1 MKLSTRMALAMVAL
15 VLLTALSVGLLSYRN
30 IRSAI
35 LPRAAERIEVHVR
48 VLAATLA
55 AAVRGAREDA
65 AGFREAAAIAGIVR
79 AHLAGGTDPE
89 DGLTEAAWRE
99 RLARRFAAELAAKPT
114 YNIFR
119 LIDFADGR
127 ELVRVDR
134 LGENG
139 AIRVVPDG
147 QLEDTSAL
155 DFFKAAHT
163 TPAGEIYVSPV
174 QLSLGRRRAVRIPVL
189 RIATIVETP
198 DHQPFGMAV
207 INVDMQPILQE
218 LAASPQPG
226 AHIYVV
232 DSRGN
237 YLVHPGPGRLFA
249 ADLGKPER
257 WQDDFPTFAAA
268 LQSDAVKSSLLT
280 DAQGEKTLVG
290 LASVVLAGGP
300 RVGILEV
307 TPLSTVMAPITAV
320 GKSTLLAGLTA
331 VLCAALFAVLL
342 ARSMTRPLVQM
353 TTAVEAF
360 PRNPETVMP
369 AATGEIGVLA
379 RAFARMMA
387 EVKDKTAS
395 LEKEVADHRRTEAEL
410 ERRTDR
416 ERLLSAAVQSSNDS
430 IITLT
435 SDGIVTSW
443 NPAAVRLFGWTD
455 KEMFGRSID
464 QIVPDDRHHEVPH
477 IFDTIARGE
486 ILDNYQT
493 VRLSKDGRAITVS
506 LSVAP
511 IKLASGSVIGACSVA
526 RDITES
532 IKAKERIEQEM
543 HERRRITGILD
554 NTINSMADAVLV
566 GDRDGNIVL
575 CNAAAQ
581 RVMNIREGMTP
592 AQWTYAQQIFM
603 ADGVTPM
610 PLQERPL
617 MRAVRGEL
625 FEDYEL
631 TVHYPHA
638 GTPITFVATGGPIR
652 AGSQQAAGGV
662 VVYHDVSEAR
672 ETERQLRQA
681 QKMEAVGQLTGGV
694 AHDFN
699 NILTVITGT
708 IEILEEGVADRPE
721 LAAIAKMIDDA
732 AARGAELTNH
742 LLAFS
747 RRQPLQPRD
756 TNVNALIM
764 EVGRLLR
771 PTLGGNIEI
780 ESMLDDNASSAL
792 IDPSQLT
799 TSLLN
804 LALNARDAMPGG
816 GKLTFETTDAIL
828 DDNYA
833 GMNEEVGPGPYV
845 MIAVSDNGSG
855 IAPDIIDKVFEPFFT
870 TKVLGKGS
878 GLGLSMVYGFVKQSG
893 GHIKIYSEVGHG
905 STIKMYLPRAA
916 TMAQQFTDMAPAEP
930 IHGGYETVLI
940 VEDDALVRTYVTA
953 QVRALG
959 YRTLA
964 ATNAAEALTL
974 IDGDTPIDLLFTDVV
989 MPGTMNGRQLADE
1002 TRRRRPGIKVLFTS
1016 GYAENAIVHHG
1027 RLDPGVLLL
1036 AKPYRK
1042 QQLAQMIRIALGAMD
1057 DDSGGDAVA
1066 GATRQRA
1073 V

>member
-416 ERLLSAAVQSSNDS
+416 ERLLSAAVQSSNDF

>member
-1 MKLSTRMALAMVAL
+1 
-15 VLLTALSVGLLSYRN
+15 
-30 IRSAI
+30 
-35 LPRAAERIEVHVR
+35 
-48 VLAATLA
+48 
-55 AAVRGAREDA
+55 
-65 AGFREAAAIAGIVR
+65 
-79 AHLAGGTDPE
+79 
-89 DGLTEAAWRE
+89 LTEAAWRE

-617 MRAVRGEL
+617 MRAVRGES

>member
-30 IRSAI
+30 IRSAT

-89 DGLTEAAWRE
+89 GGITEAAWRE
-99 RLARRFAAELAAKPT
+99 RLARRFAAELAAKPA

-119 LIDFADGR
+119 LIDFAGGR

-147 QLEDTSAL
+147 QLEDTGAL
-155 DFFKAAHT
+155 DFFKAAQA
-163 TPAGEIYVSPV
+163 TPPGEIYVSPV
-174 QLSLGRRRAVRIPVL
+174 QLSMGRRRAARIPVL
-189 RIATIVETP
+189 RIAAIIETR

-207 INVDMQPILQE
+207 INVDMQPILHE

-237 YLVHPGPGRLFA
+237 YLVHPGPAQLFA

-280 DAQGEKTLVG
+280 DAQGETTLVG
-290 LASVVLAGGP
+290 LASVMLAGGP

-320 GKSTLLAGLTA
+320 GKSTLLAGLVA
-331 VLCAALFAVLL
+331 VLCATLFAVLL

-353 TTAVEAF
+353 TTAVQAF
-360 PRNPETVMP
+360 PRDPEAAMP

-395 LEKEVADHRRTEAEL
+395 LEKEVAEHRRTEAEL

-435 SDGIVTSW
+435 SDGVVTSW

-464 QIVPDDRHHEVPH
+464 QIVPDDRHHEVPY

-486 ILDNYQT
+486 ILDNYET

-543 HERRRITGILD
+543 HERRRITEILD

-581 RVMNIREGMTP
+581 RVMNIREGMSP

-617 MRAVRGEL
+617 MRAVRGES

-638 GTPITFVATGGPIR
+638 GKPITFVATGGPIR

-672 ETERQLRQA
+672 ETDRQLRQA

-732 AARGAELTNH
+732 AERGAELTNH

-804 LALNARDAMPGG
+804 LALNARDAMPDG

-833 GMNEEVGPGPYV
+833 GMNEEVSPGPYL

-870 TKVLGKGS
+870 TKVLGKGT

-905 STIKMYLPRAA
+905 TTIKMYLPRAA
-916 TMAQQFTDMAPAEP
+916 TAQQFTDMAPAEP

-940 VEDDALVRTYVTA
+940 VEDDALVRTYVIA

-964 ATNAAEALTL
+964 ATNAAEALAL
-974 IDGDTPIDLLFTDVV
+974 IDGDTPIDLLFTDIV

-1002 TRRRRPGIKVLFTS
+1002 ARRRRPGIKVLFTS

-1042 QQLAQMIRIALGAMD
+1042 QQLAQMIRAALGAVD
-1057 DDSGGDAVA
+1057 DNSSGDAVA
-1066 GATRQRA
+1066 GSAQQQA

>member
-543 HERRRITGILD
+543 HERRRITEILD

-617 MRAVRGEL
+617 MRAVRGES

-870 TKVLGKGS
+870 TKVLGKGP

>member
-15 VLLTALSVGLLSYRN
+15 VLVTALSVGLLSYRN
-30 IRSAI
+30 IRSAT

-79 AHLAGGTDPE
+79 AHLADGTDPE
-89 DGLTEAAWRE
+89 GGITEAAWRE
-99 RLARRFAAELAAKPT
+99 RLARRFAAELAAKPA

-119 LIDFADGR
+119 LIDFAGGR

-147 QLEDTSAL
+147 QLEDTGAL
-155 DFFKAAHT
+155 DFFKAAQA
-163 TPAGEIYVSPV
+163 TPPGEIYVSPV
-174 QLSLGRRRAVRIPVL
+174 QLSMGRRRAVRIPVL
-189 RIATIVETP
+189 RIAAIIETP

-207 INVDMQPILQE
+207 INVDMQPILHE

-237 YLVHPGPGRLFA
+237 YLVHPGPAQLFA

-280 DAQGEKTLVG
+280 DAQGETTLVG
-290 LASVVLAGGP
+290 LASVMLAGGP

-307 TPLSTVMAPITAV
+307 TPLSTVMAPITA
-320 GKSTLLAGLTA
+320 
-331 VLCAALFAVLL
+331 
-342 ARSMTRPLVQM
+342 LVQM
-353 TTAVEAF
+353 TTAVQAF
-360 PRNPETVMP
+360 PRDPEAAMP

-395 LEKEVADHRRTEAEL
+395 LEKEVAEHSRTEAEL

-435 SDGIVTSW
+435 SDGVVTSW

-464 QIVPDDRHHEVPH
+464 QIVPDDRHHEVPY

-486 ILDNYQT
+486 ILDNYET

-543 HERRRITGILD
+543 HERRRITEILD

-581 RVMNIREGMTP
+581 RVMNIREGMSP

-617 MRAVRGEL
+617 MRAVRGES

-638 GTPITFVATGGPIR
+638 GKPITFVATGGPIR

-672 ETERQLRQA
+672 ETDRQLRQA

-732 AARGAELTNH
+732 AERGAELTNH

-804 LALNARDAMPGG
+804 LALNARDAMPDG

-833 GMNEEVGPGPYV
+833 GMNEEVSPGPYL

-870 TKVLGKGS
+870 TKVLGKGT

-905 STIKMYLPRAA
+905 TTIKMYLPRAA
-916 TMAQQFTDMAPAEP
+916 TAQQFTDMAPAEP

-940 VEDDALVRTYVTA
+940 VEDDALVRTYVIA

-964 ATNAAEALTL
+964 ATNAAEALAL
-974 IDGDTPIDLLFTDVV
+974 IDGDTPIDLLFTDIV

-1002 TRRRRPGIKVLFTS
+1002 ARRRRPGIKVLFTS

-1042 QQLAQMIRIALGAMD
+1042 QQLAQMIRAALGAVD
-1057 DDSGGDAVA
+1057 DNSSGDTVA
-1066 GATRQRA
+1066 GSAQQQA

>member
-15 VLLTALSVGLLSYRN
+15 VLVTALSVGLLSYRN
-30 IRSAI
+30 IRSAT

-79 AHLAGGTDPE
+79 AHLADGTDPE
-89 DGLTEAAWRE
+89 GGSTEAAWRE
-99 RLARRFAAELAAKPT
+99 RLARRFAAELAAKPA

-119 LIDFADGR
+119 LIDFAGGR

-147 QLEDTSAL
+147 QLEDTGAL
-155 DFFKAAHT
+155 DFFKAAQA
-163 TPAGEIYVSPV
+163 TPPGEIYVSPV
-174 QLSLGRRRAVRIPVL
+174 QLSMGRRRAVRIPVL
-189 RIATIVETP
+189 RIAAIIETP

-207 INVDMQPILQE
+207 INVDMQPILHE

-237 YLVHPGPGRLFA
+237 YLVHPGPAQLFA

-280 DAQGEKTLVG
+280 DAQGETTLVG
-290 LASVVLAGGP
+290 LASVMLAGGP

-320 GKSTLLAGLTA
+320 GKSTLLAGLVA
-331 VLCAALFAVLL
+331 VLCATLFAVLL

-353 TTAVEAF
+353 TTAVQAF
-360 PRNPETVMP
+360 PRDPEAAMP

-395 LEKEVADHRRTEAEL
+395 LEKEVAEHRRTEAEL

-435 SDGIVTSW
+435 SDGVVTSW

-464 QIVPDDRHHEVPH
+464 QIVPDDRHHEVPY

-486 ILDNYQT
+486 ILDNYET

-532 IKAKERIEQEM
+532 IKAKERIEQERQ
-543 HERRRITGILD
+543 EGRRITEILD

-581 RVMNIREGMTP
+581 RVMNIREGMSP

-617 MRAVRGEL
+617 MRAVRGES

-638 GTPITFVATGGPIR
+638 GKPITFVATGGPIR

-732 AARGAELTNH
+732 AERGAELTNH

-804 LALNARDAMPGG
+804 LALNARDAMPDG

-833 GMNEEVGPGPYV
+833 GMNEEVSPGPYL

-855 IAPDIIDKVFEPFFT
+855 IAPEIIDKVFEPFFT
-870 TKVLGKGS
+870 TKVLGKGT

-905 STIKMYLPRAA
+905 TTIKMYLPRAA
-916 TMAQQFTDMAPAEP
+916 TAQQFTDMAPAEP

-940 VEDDALVRTYVTA
+940 VEDDALVRTYVIA

-964 ATNAAEALTL
+964 ATNAAEALAL
-974 IDGDTPIDLLFTDVV
+974 IDGDTPIDLLFTDIV

-1002 TRRRRPGIKVLFTS
+1002 ARRRRPGIKVLFTS

-1042 QQLAQMIRIALGAMD
+1042 QQLAQMIRAALGAVD
-1057 DDSGGDAVA
+1057 DNSSGDTVA
-1066 GATRQRA
+1066 GSAQQQA

>member
-617 MRAVRGEL
+617 MRAVRGES

>member
-320 GKSTLLAGLTA
+320 GKSTLLAGLAA

-617 MRAVRGEL
+617 MRAVRGES

>member
-237 YLVHPGPGRLFA
+237 YLVHPGPGQLFA

-360 PRNPETVMP
+360 PRNPETIMP

-1057 DDSGGDAVA
+1057 DNSGGDAVA

>member
-30 IRSAI
+30 IRSAM
-35 LPRAAERIEVHVR
+35 LPRAAERVEVHVR

-89 DGLTEAAWRE
+89 GGITEAAWRE
-99 RLARRFAAELAAKPT
+99 RLARRFAAELAPKPA

-147 QLEDTSAL
+147 QLEDTSAI
-155 DFFKAAHT
+155 DFFKAAQT
-163 TPAGEIYVSPV
+163 TPPGEIYVSPV
-174 QLSLGRRRAVRIPVL
+174 QLSMGRRRAVRIPVL
-189 RIATIVETP
+189 RIAAIIETP

-207 INVDMQPILQE
+207 INVDMQPILHE

-237 YLVHPGPGRLFA
+237 YLVHPDPGRLFA

-268 LQSDAVKSSLLT
+268 LQSDAVKCSLLT
-280 DAQGEKTLVG
+280 DAQGETTLVG

-307 TPLSTVMAPITAV
+307 TPLSTVMTPVTAV
-320 GKSTLLAGLTA
+320 GKSTLLAGLAA
-331 VLCAALFAVLL
+331 VLCATLFAVLL

-353 TTAVEAF
+353 TTAVQAF
-360 PRNPETVMP
+360 PRDPQAVMP

-379 RAFARMMA
+379 RAFVRMMA

-435 SDGIVTSW
+435 SDGVVTSW

-464 QIVPDDRHHEVPH
+464 QIVPKDRRHEVPH
-477 IFDTIARGE
+477 IFDTIAHGE
-486 ILDNYQT
+486 IIDNFET
-493 VRLSKDGRAITVS
+493 VRQSKGGRAITVS

-543 HERRRITGILD
+543 HERRRITEILD

-617 MRAVRGEL
+617 MRAVRGES

-638 GTPITFVATGGPIR
+638 GKPITFVATGGPIR

-662 VVYHDVSEAR
+662 VVYHDVTEAR

-732 AARGAELTNH
+732 AERGAELTNH

-747 RRQPLQPRD
+747 RRRPLQPRD

-780 ESMLDDNASSAL
+780 ESMLDDNASSGL

-804 LALNARDAMPGG
+804 LALNARDAMPDG

-833 GMNEEVGPGPYV
+833 GTNEEVSPGPYV

-855 IAPDIIDKVFEPFFT
+855 IASDIIDKVFEPFFT
-870 TKVLGKGS
+870 TKVLGKGT

-893 GHIKIYSEVGHG
+893 GHIKIYSEVGQG
-905 STIKMYLPRAA
+905 TTIKMYLPRAVA
-916 TMAQQFTDMAPAEP
+916 TAQQFTDMAPVEP
-930 IHGGYETVLI
+930 IHGGYETMLI
-940 VEDDALVRTYVTA
+940 VEDDALVRSYVIA

-964 ATNAAEALTL
+964 ATNAAEALAL
-974 IDGDTPIDLLFTDVV
+974 IDGDTPIDLLFTDIV
-989 MPGTMNGRQLADE
+989 MPGTMNGGQLADE
-1002 TRRRRPGIKVLFTS
+1002 ARRRRPGLKALFTS
-1016 GYAENAIVHHG
+1016 GCAENAIVHHG

-1042 QQLAQMIRIALGAMD
+1042 QQLAQMIRAALGAVG
-1057 DDSGGDAVA
+1057 DDSSGHAVVGSA
-1066 GATRQRA
+1066 RQQA

>member
-617 MRAVRGEL
+617 MRAVRGES

-1042 QQLAQMIRIALGAMD
+1042 QQLAQMIRIALGAME

>member
-617 MRAVRGEL
+617 MRAVRGKS

-1042 QQLAQMIRIALGAMD
+1042 QQLAQMIRIALGAME

>member
-15 VLLTALSVGLLSYRN
+15 VLVTALSVGLLSYRN

-79 AHLAGGTDPE
+79 AHLADGTDPE
-89 DGLTEAAWRE
+89 GGITEAAWRE
-99 RLARRFAAELAAKPT
+99 RLARRFAAELAAKPA

-119 LIDFADGR
+119 LIDFAGGR

-147 QLEDTSAL
+147 QLEDTGAL
-155 DFFKAAHT
+155 DFFKAAQA
-163 TPAGEIYVSPV
+163 TPPGEIYVSPV
-174 QLSLGRRRAVRIPVL
+174 QLSMGRRRAVRIPVL
-189 RIATIVETP
+189 RIAAIIETP

-207 INVDMQPILQE
+207 INVDMQPILHE

-237 YLVHPGPGRLFA
+237 YLVHPGLGRLFA

-280 DAQGEKTLVG
+280 DAQGETTLVG
-290 LASVVLAGGP
+290 LASVMLAGGP

-320 GKSTLLAGLTA
+320 GKSTLLAGLVA
-331 VLCAALFAVLL
+331 VLCATLFAVLL

-353 TTAVEAF
+353 TTAVQAF
-360 PRNPETVMP
+360 PRDPEAAMP

-395 LEKEVADHRRTEAEL
+395 LEKEVAEHRRTEAEL

-435 SDGIVTSW
+435 SDGVVTSW

-464 QIVPDDRHHEVPH
+464 QIVPDDRHHEVPY

-486 ILDNYQT
+486 ILDNYET

-543 HERRRITGILD
+543 HERRRITEILD

-592 AQWTYAQQIFM
+592 AQWTYAQKIFM
-603 ADGVTPM
+603 ADGATPM

-617 MRAVRGEL
+617 MRAVRGES

-638 GTPITFVATGGPIR
+638 GKPITFVATGGPIR

-672 ETERQLRQA
+672 ETDRQLRQA

-732 AARGAELTNH
+732 AERGAELTNH

-804 LALNARDAMPGG
+804 LALNARDAMPDG

-833 GMNEEVGPGPYV
+833 GMNEEVSPGPYL

-870 TKVLGKGS
+870 TKVLGKGT

-905 STIKMYLPRAA
+905 TTIKMYLPRAA
-916 TMAQQFTDMAPAEP
+916 TAQQFTDMAPAEP

-940 VEDDALVRTYVTA
+940 VEDDALVRTYVIA

-964 ATNAAEALTL
+964 ATNAAEALAL
-974 IDGDTPIDLLFTDVV
+974 IDGDTPIDLLFTDIV

-1002 TRRRRPGIKVLFTS
+1002 ARRRRPGIKVLFTS

-1042 QQLAQMIRIALGAMD
+1042 QQLAQMIRAALGAVD
-1057 DDSGGDAVA
+1057 DNSSGDAVA
-1066 GATRQRA
+1066 GSAQQQA